1 MISNILSKILVALF
15 WVVTTLQNTIVWVWT
30 KFKQLLT
37 WAVSKF
43 VNVCRCDK

>member
-1 MISNILSKILVALF
+1 MFSNMLNKILVALF
-15 WVVTTLQNTIVWVWT
+15 WVGITLQNTIVWVWT

-43 VNVCRCDK
+43 INVCKCDK

>member
-1 MISNILSKILVALF
+1 MRKIKDAC
-15 WVVTTLQNTIVWVWT
+15 IWVWT

>member
-1 MISNILSKILVALF
+1 MFSNMLNKILVTLF
-15 WVVTTLQNTIVWVWT
+15 WVGTTLQNTIVWVWT

-43 VNVCRCDK
+43 INVCRCDR

>member
-1 MISNILSKILVALF
+1 MFSNMLHKILVALF
-15 WVVTTLQNTIVWVWT
+15 WVGTALQNTIVWVWT

-43 VNVCRCDK
+43 VKVCRCDK